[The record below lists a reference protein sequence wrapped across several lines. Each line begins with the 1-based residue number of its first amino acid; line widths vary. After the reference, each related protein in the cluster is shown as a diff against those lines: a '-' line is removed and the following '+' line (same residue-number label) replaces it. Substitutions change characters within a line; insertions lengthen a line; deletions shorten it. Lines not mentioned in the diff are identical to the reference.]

1 MTEDT
6 KRWTCFWGVCLA
18 LVLSVATGWGQVR
31 VGLDL
36 DNRTVMANEPVV
48 LTVVVENESEVPFV
62 FNKVYNNAE
71 IQVSVSRVA
80 SGAAPVFETIDRE
93 FVIMPGDRATNL
105 VELTSLEDMRTPGT
119 YKVQA
124 RVRYEDRAYESR
136 ALAFDVVR
144 GIEITSRV
152 RPLSGYSGVR
162 LSYSLRYCS
171 REGSEYAFLVIEEAG
186 RGVSYGTFLL
196 GPIVRVSEPAMQF
209 DNMGRMVVA
218 HQSGRNRFT
227 RSVIS
232 VGPDG
237 AAFESQSHHL
247 PNGKP
252 YPRAPRRQ

>member
-6 KRWTCFWGVCLA
+6 KRWIWLWGVCLA
-18 LVLSVATGWGQVR
+18 LVLPAAEVWGQVR
-31 VGLDL
+31 VGLDV
-36 DNRTVMANEPVV
+36 DNRTVMENEPIV

-80 SGAAPVFETIDRE
+80 SGAEPLFETIDRE
-93 FVIMPGDRATNL
+93 FVIMPGDRSTNL

-124 RVRYEDRAYESR
+124 RVKHEDRAYQSQ

-144 GIEITSRV
+144 GIQIASRA

-171 REGSEYAFLVIEEAG
+171 REGSEYAFLVIEDAE

-209 DNMGRMVVA
+209 DSRGRMVVA

-247 PNGKP
+247 PSGKP
-252 YPRAPRRQ
+252 YPKAPRRQ